1 MRLRDYKA
9 LLIADRKAAMLFD
22 LTERHPRGPEAKLR
36 ARDYKPHEGYYDNVG
51 AVLVLKESSIPT
63 TAEGSPAT
71 GGWDP
76 REIYEIDP
84 CEWELKRV
92 LGNIQVP
99 KGIGRGSEWRA
110 EEGKQRLFPDGGS
123 ALTRRA
129 RRTSGR
135 IHQAKR
141 WVKENIKTAIYSVS
155 LGYGTQV
162 HVHGD
167 SDAQAL
173 MQYEMFLKGGVAG
186 IPEARPGYDD
196 QARYVKPA
204 DSPTALMTLNSKF
217 VNDMDKQVADSLAN
231 IERLKKEVEAM
242 QAARELVYSYS
253 VNMAATYGIEDDE
266 DDDEAAA

>member
-9 LLIADRKAAMLFD
+9 LLVADRKAAMLFD

-36 ARDYKPHEGYYDNVG
+36 ARDYEPHDSYYNNVG
-51 AVLVLKESSIPT
+51 AVLALKESSVPKS
-63 TAEGSPAT
+63 AEGSPAT

-84 CEWELKRV
+84 CEWQLKRE
-92 LGNIQVP
+92 LERIEVP
-99 KGIGRGSEWRA
+99 EGIGRGSTYHA
-110 EEGKQRLFPDGGS
+110 EDGMQKLFPCGGS
-123 ALTRRA
+123 ALTRRS
-129 RRTSGR
+129 RRASGR
-135 IHQAKR
+135 IYQAKR

-155 LGYGTQV
+155 LGYGTEV

-167 SDAQAL
+167 SDEQAF
-173 MQYEMFLKGGVAG
+173 MQYEMFLKGGVTG
-186 IPEARPGYDD
+186 IPDSRPGYDN

-217 VNDMDKQVADSLAN
+217 VNDMDKQVTESLAS

-253 VNMAATYGIEDDE
+253 VNMAATYGIEDA
-266 DDDEAAA
+266 DDDEVAA

>member
-9 LLIADRKAAMLFD
+9 LLVADRNAAMLFD

-36 ARDYKPHEGYYDNVG
+36 ARDYEPHDSYYNNVG

-84 CEWELKRV
+84 CEWELKRS
-92 LGNIQVP
+92 LGRIEVP
-99 KGIGRGSEWRA
+99 KGVGRGSEWRA
-110 EEGKQRLFPDGGS
+110 EEGKQKLFPNGGS
-123 ALTRRA
+123 ALTRRS
-129 RRTSGR
+129 RRTSQR

-167 SDAQAL
+167 SDEQAF
-173 MQYEMFLKGGVAG
+173 MQYEMFLKGGVTG
-186 IPEARPGYDD
+186 IPDYGGGYDNS
-196 QARYVKPA
+196 ARYVKPA

-217 VNDMDKQVADSLAN
+217 VNDMDKQVTKGLAS

-253 VNMAATYGIEDDE
+253 VNMAATYGIEDA
-266 DDDEAAA
+266 DDDEVAA

>member
-9 LLIADRKAAMLFD
+9 LLVADRKAAMLFD

-36 ARDYKPHEGYYDNVG
+36 ARDYEPHDSYYNNVG
-51 AVLVLKESSIPT
+51 AVLVLKESSIPA

-71 GGWDP
+71 GGWNP

-84 CEWELKRV
+84 CEWQLKRE
-92 LGNIQVP
+92 LECIEVP
-99 KGIGRGSEWRA
+99 EGIGRGSTYRA
-110 EEGKQRLFPDGGS
+110 EDGMQMLFPDGGS
-123 ALTRRA
+123 ALTRRS
-129 RRTSGR
+129 RRTSQR
-135 IHQAKR
+135 IYQAKR

-167 SDAQAL
+167 SDEQAF
-173 MQYEMFLKGGVAG
+173 MQYEMFLKGGVTG
-186 IPEARPGYDD
+186 IPDAREGYDNS
-196 QARYVKPA
+196 ARYVKPA

-217 VNDMDKQVADSLAN
+217 VNEMDRQVTASLAS
-231 IERLKKEVEAM
+231 IEKLKKEVEAM

-253 VNMAATYGIEDDE
+253 VNMAATYGIEDD
-266 DDDEAAA
+266 DDDEVAA

>member
-9 LLIADRKAAMLFD
+9 LLVSDRKAAMLFD

-36 ARDYKPHEGYYDNVG
+36 ARDYEPHEGYYNNVG
-51 AVLVLKESSIPT
+51 AVLVLKESSIPE

-76 REIYEIDP
+76 REIYEIESS
-84 CEWELKRV
+84 EWDLARLLER
-92 LGNIQVP
+92 IEVP
-99 KGIGRGSEWRA
+99 EGVGRGSTYYA
-110 EEGKQRLFPDGGS
+110 EDGMQKLFPSRGS
-123 ALTRRA
+123 ALTRRS
-129 RRTSGR
+129 RRASGR
-135 IHQAKR
+135 IYQAKR

-155 LGYGTQV
+155 VGYATEV

-167 SDAQAL
+167 SDEQAF

-186 IPEARPGYDD
+186 IPDARKGYDN

-217 VNDMDKQVADSLAN
+217 VNDMDSQVAASLAN
-231 IERLKKEVEAM
+231 IEKLKKEVEVM
-242 QAARELVYSYS
+242 KAARELVYSYS

-266 DDDEAAA
+266 DDEATA